1 MRLGIGLI
9 AAAALA
15 SGSAAHAACEG
26 PVAVCD
32 SAGPGAVLIKDS
44 RPAAVYVDADAET
57 PVARVA
63 SDFAADL
70 GRVSGTHAQIVHSLD
85 GVTGDAVVIGEIGH
99 SPLIDGWIKAGKLD
113 VSAIQG
119 QWEAYAQQVIDLSK
133 GRHAL
138 VIVGADKRGAIYGT
152 YDISAKMGV
161 SPWYWWADVPTQH
174 KDNLYVTA
182 GLRHDQPVVKYRGF
196 FINDEEPSFG
206 GWAREKFGGINH
218 ELYAHVFELDL
229 RLKGNYLWPA
239 MWGKA
244 IADDDPQSL
253 TTADDYGIVLGT
265 SHHEPMTRAQEEW
278 HRHQDQGVTGG
289 AWDYTKNAKNLNT
302 FWRGGIERMVAC
314 SSSDS
319 GSTTKKCGHE
329 DVVTIGMRG
338 DGDEP
343 MTEGSAIPLLES
355 IVTDQRQIIAD
366 VTGKPASETPQVWAL
381 YKEVQ
386 DYYDHGMKVP
396 DDVTLLFSDD
406 NWGQIRRLPKFGA
419 PPRSGGYGIYY
430 HFDYVGAPRNYKWI
444 NTNQIEKTWQQ
455 MELADEAGADRLWIV
470 NVGDIKPME
479 YPLSFFLD
487 MAWNPKA
494 MTPDALADYPAKW
507 AGQQFGAERA
517 AEIGDILTRY
527 SQYNARRKPEL
538 LDEHTFSLNTDN
550 EFGHVTQAYEALSQ
564 RADAVSSKL
573 PETDNAAFFQLVG
586 YPVKASANLYGMY
599 LSDARNHVEA
609 AFNDPVANASADD
622 VAARFQR
629 DADLADAYN
638 HLLNGKWDHMM
649 DQIHIGYTY
658 WQEPKARVMPPLL
671 RVSGNVVT
679 AQHSEALPASSPL
692 PPDGPIT
699 DGGKG
704 YIAIEAQHFSR
715 KTEAHG
721 VLWQA
726 IPNLGRTLGA
736 MVSLPQS
743 APAITDGSMRL
754 DYDIVAQKDADATLS
769 LYLAPTLDT
778 QGPDPEK
785 PAGLRVGVGIDDRP
799 VQILSYDLK
808 PDTPDWNQ
816 AVKDNIVILKA
827 VFQSLKPGPHTVKI
841 FRIDGNVVLERLV
854 VDTGGLKP
862 SYLGPPETAQQ

>member
-1 MRLGIGLI
+1 MRGYCIGILLVFV
-9 AAAALA
+9 ATPAF
-15 SGSAAHAACEG
+15 AACEG

-32 SAGPGAVLIKDS
+32 GAGPGVALIHDS
-44 RPAAVYVDADAET
+44 RPVAVYVDAEAEK

-70 GRVSGTHAQIVHSLD
+70 GRVSGTDAQIVHSLD
-85 GVTGDAVVIGEIGH
+85 GVTGDVVVIGEMGH
-99 SPLIDGWIKAGKLD
+99 SSLIDAWVKAGKLN
-113 VSAIQG
+113 VSPIQG
-119 QWEAYAQQVIDLSK
+119 QWEAYAQQVIDLSN
-133 GRHAL
+133 GHHAL
-138 VIVGADKRGAIYGT
+138 VITGADKRGAIYGT

-218 ELYAHVFELDL
+218 ELYAKVFELDL

-253 TTADDYGIVLGT
+253 DTADDYGIVLGT

-289 AWDYTKNAKNLNT
+289 AWDYTKNADNLNT

-343 MTEGSAIPLLES
+343 MTEGGAIPLLES

-406 NWGQIRRLPKFGA
+406 NWGQIRRLPTFGA
-419 PPRSGGYGIYY
+419 PPRTGGYGIYY
-430 HFDYVGAPRNYKWI
+430 HFDYVGGPRNYKWI

-494 MTPDALADYPAKW
+494 MTPQALADYPTKW
-507 AGQQFGAERA
+507 AGQQFGAEHA
-517 AEIGDILTRY
+517 AEIGGILTRY
-527 SQYNARRKPEL
+527 TQYNARRKPEL
-538 LDEHTFSLNTDN
+538 LNTGVAGDPDFADMTRAYNLLSLVVDS
-550 EFGHVTQAYEALSQ
+550 EGE
-564 RADAVSSKL
+564 RL
-573 PETDNAAFFQLVG
+573 PAPLHDAFFQLVQ
-586 YPVKASANLYGMY
+586 YPVEASANLYELYAEANYSHVAG
-599 LSDARNHVEA
+599 DAICGNKAADLAEA
-609 AFNDPVANASADD
+609 AFNEDAKLSGQYNALGD
-622 VAARFQR
+622 
-629 DADLADAYN
+629 
-638 HLLNGKWDHMM
+638 GKWDHMM
-649 DQIHIGYTY
+649 DQTHIGYTN
-658 WQEPKARVMPPLL
+658 WQEPKTNIMPAVE
-671 RVSGNVVT
+671 RKSAG
-679 AQHSEALPASSPL
+679 SLPKNHVCSDFFQFAVCSL
-692 PPDGPIT
+692 PPPPKPGNRFADYGGADGQ
-699 DGGKG
+699 DG
-704 YIAIEAQHFSR
+704 YIAIEAPHFTR

-721 VLWQA
+721 VRWQV
-726 IPNLGRTLGA
+726 IPDLGRTLGA
-736 MVSLPQS
+736 VLSLPQS
-743 APAITDGSMRL
+743 APATHDGSMRL
-754 DYDIVAQKDADATLS
+754 DYDVKTAKEADATLN

-778 QGPDPEK
+778 QGQG
-785 PAGLRVGVGIDDRP
+785 GLRIGVSIDDAP
-799 VQILSYDLK
+799 MQTLNFDLR
-808 PDTPDWNQ
+808 PDTPQWNK
-816 AVKDNIVILKA
+816 AVEDNIIVLKA
-827 VFQSLKPGPHTVKI
+827 KFAKLNAGNHTI
-841 FRIDGNVVLERLV
+841 HIYRIDGNVVLERLV
-854 VDTGGLKP
+854 LDTGGLKP
-862 SYLGPPETAQQ
+862 SYLGPPETAR

>member
-1 MRLGIGLI
+1 MRLWTGLI
-9 AAAALA
+9 AAAVLA
-15 SGSAAHAACEG
+15 WGAAANAACEG

-32 SAGPGAVLIKDS
+32 GAGPGVSLIHDS
-44 RPAAVYVDADAET
+44 HPVVVYVDAEAET

-70 GRVSGTHAQIVHSLD
+70 GRVSGTNAQIVHSLD
-85 GVTGDAVVIGEIGH
+85 SVASDVVVIGEIGH
-99 SPLIDGWIKAGKLD
+99 SKLIDAWVKARKLD
-113 VSAIQG
+113 VAAIQG
-119 QWEAYAQQVIDLSK
+119 QWEAYAQQVIDLPD
-133 GRHAL
+133 GHHVL
-138 VIVGADKRGAIYGT
+138 VITGADKRGAIYGT

-161 SPWYWWADVPTQH
+161 SPWYWWADVPTRH

-196 FINDEEPSFG
+196 FINDEEPAFG

-218 ELYAHVFELDL
+218 DLYAKVFELDL
-229 RLKGNYLWPA
+229 RLKGNFLWPA

-253 TTADDYGIVLGT
+253 NTADDYGIVLGT

-289 AWDYTKNAKNLNT
+289 AWDYTKNADNLNK
-302 FWRGGIERMVAC
+302 FWRGGIERMVTC

-319 GSTTKKCGHE
+319 GSATKKCGHE

-419 PPRSGGYGIYY
+419 PERAGGYGIYY

-494 MTPDALADYPAKW
+494 MTPQALAAYPTTW
-507 AGQQFGAERA
+507 AAQQFGSDHA

-527 SQYNARRKPEL
+527 SQHNARRKPEL

-550 EFGHVTQAYEALSQ
+550 EFGRVVQAYQALSQ
-564 RADAVSSKL
+564 RVDALSSQL
-573 PETDNAAFFQLVG
+573 PETDSAAFFQLIG

-599 LSDARNHVEA
+599 LSLARNHVEA
-609 AFNDPVANASADD
+609 AFNDPAANISADD

-629 DADLADAYN
+629 DADLASEYN

-649 DQIHIGYTY
+649 DQIHTGYTY
-658 WQEPKARVMPPLL
+658 WQEPKTRVMPKVE
-671 RVSGNVVT
+671 RVQG
-679 AQHSEALPASSPL
+679 AKPQALKKAVDQTSAPQTKSIPGS
-692 PPDGPIT
+692 DFT
-699 DGGKG
+699 DTNG
-704 YIAIEAQHFSR
+704 YIAIEASHFSR

-721 VLWQA
+721 IHWQV
-726 IPNLGRTLGA
+726 IPNLGRTLGSV
-736 MVSLPQS
+736 VSLPQS
-743 APAITDGSMRL
+743 APAITDGSMHL
-754 DYDIVAQKDADATLS
+754 DYDIVAQKNADATLN

-778 QGPDPEK
+778 QGQG
-785 PAGLRVGVGIDDRP
+785 GLRIGVSIDDRP
-799 VQILSYDLK
+799 IQILTYDLK
-808 PDTPDWNQ
+808 PDTPDWNK
-816 AVKDNIVILKA
+816 AVKDNIVILQA
-827 VFQSLKPGPHTVKI
+827 VFQSLQPGPHTVKV
-841 FRIDGNVVLERLV
+841 FRIDGNVALERLV
-854 VDTGGLKP
+854 VDTGGMKP
-862 SYLGPPETAQQ
+862 SYLGPPESSQN